1 MKRALVLSALGI
13 CCACAS
19 GLASAHADVNVFLGV
34 PGPVYVA
41 PPPVVYQPPP
51 VVYAPAP
58 VYRYGYQGEYRDE
71 RRRHDNGKHK
81 GWYKHHRDDDEQ

>member
-1 MKRALVLSALGI
+1 MKRAMVLSALGI
-13 CCACAS
+13 LGACAS

-58 VYRYGYQGEYRDE
+58 V
-71 RRRHDNGKHK
+71 RRWHDNGKHK
-81 GWYKHHRDDDEQ
+81 GWYKHHHGDDDEQ